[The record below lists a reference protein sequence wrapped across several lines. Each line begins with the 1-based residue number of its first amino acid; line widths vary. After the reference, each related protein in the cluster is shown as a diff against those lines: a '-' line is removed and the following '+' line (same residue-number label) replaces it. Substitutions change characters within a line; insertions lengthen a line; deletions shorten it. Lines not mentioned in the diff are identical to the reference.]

1 MPFSQFL
8 GKSIVWI
15 VGAVWILV
23 SVVWLTFNS
32 LQVREILPQETAL
45 RQTLLTADEALI
57 DLNNQ
62 LGFGG
67 FIHNFKNAVLRPA
80 EKQRYLEAFR
90 QDTLAI
96 HRSSQQLLTYY
107 PDMDEQ
113 IGALLSTVQE
123 YEEKAEFLSQTPLTD
138 PLEIDPLVRVSDENA
153 IEALLDIVH
162 QNQVATIQLAAEL
175 NLRKARLYGLSGLL
189 LFGIILTAVGL
200 YAYALL
206 IVQRNRANTEAI
218 RLSAEMVE
226 GMNAAILRLDTQGEI
241 EASNKNARKLF
252 GDILEPGSEPL
263 ITRLM
268 HSFPSVRSEDPLFRA
283 FLGTPVDNE
292 VGLYTLP
299 DGSQRY
305 LRILGMPRSDDLGD
319 RKGVIEVSDVTE
331 KVVAD
336 TLKEQNRNVL
346 VLGQMARGIVHDVRN
361 INATLRF
368 TLKTLAKR
376 GGSDDAQGLI
386 ENANAA
392 LSASDQLTKRLLDF
406 ATAGQEQMRTYSL
419 SEVFGTLR
427 SLSGGLTLG
436 DTAIVIEPAPETA
449 YLSGNPDAL
458 LAALINLVVNA
469 RNALSR
475 LPEVQGEIRVSV
487 VPGETVIGHQ
497 GWRICLVDNGPGFP
511 DAILAGAQ
519 PGRIKGEGYG
529 LGLSIARSVAADMG
543 GYMDLSNRPE
553 GGARVVLELPAA
565 LADPEHDA
573 EETGESAAPILV
585 VDDSHT
591 SAWLMTRELQALG
604 YPTLIA
610 LTPQEA
616 LTVIRGTAL
625 RAVISDL
632 DLRDDMSGY
641 DVLAAAQTITASLPV
656 MLFTR
661 TPELAKGHPE
671 VPVFGKGKDMKALL
685 SHLQAELE
693 KTGNAILQE

>member
-1 MPFSQFL
+1 MPFNQFL

-15 VGAVWILV
+15 AGAVWILV
-23 SVVWLTFNS
+23 SVVWLTVNS

-45 RQTLLTADEALI
+45 NQTLLTADEALI
-57 DLNNQ
+57 ELSNQ

-80 EKQRYLEAFR
+80 EKQRYLEAF
-90 QDTLAI
+90 QQNALAI
-96 HRSSQQLLTYY
+96 RRSSQQLLTYY
-107 PDMDEQ
+107 PDLGLQ

-123 YEEKAEFLSQTPLTD
+123 YEEKAEFLAQTQLTG
-138 PLEIDPLVRVSDENA
+138 PLEIDPLVRVSDDNA

-162 QNQVATIQLAAEL
+162 QNQVATIQHAAEL
-175 NLRKARLYGLSGLL
+175 DRRKTRLYGLSALL
-189 LFGIILTAVGL
+189 LFGIIVTALGL

-226 GMNAAILRLDTQGEI
+226 GMNSAILRLDTQGEI
-241 EASNKNARKLF
+241 EASNKNARQLF
-252 GDILEPGSEPL
+252 GDVLEPGPEPL
-263 ITRLM
+263 ITRLT
-268 HSFPSVRSEDPLFRA
+268 HSFSSVRSEDPLFRA
-283 FLGTPVDNE
+283 FLGMHVDNE
-292 VGLYTLP
+292 VRLYKLP
-299 DGSQRY
+299 DGSQCF
-305 LRILGMPRSDDLGD
+305 LRILGMPRSDDLED
-319 RKGVIEVSDVTE
+319 RSGVIEVSDVTE
-331 KVVAD
+331 NVVAA
-336 TLKEQNRNVL
+336 TLEEQNRNVL

-368 TLKTLAKR
+368 TLKALAKR
-376 GGSDDAQGLI
+376 GGSGDAQGLI

-406 ATAGQEQMRTYSL
+406 ATAGREEMRTYPL
-419 SEVFGTLR
+419 SEVFNTLR
-427 SLSGGLTLG
+427 SLAGGLSLG
-436 DTAIVIEPAPETA
+436 DTAIVIEPFPETA
-449 YLSGNPDAL
+449 CLSGNPDAL
-458 LAALINLVVNA
+458 LAALINLVINA
-469 RNALSR
+469 RNALSN
-475 LPEVQGEIRVSV
+475 LPEVKGEIRVSV
-487 VPGETVIGHQ
+487 VSGETSIGHQ
-497 GWRICLVDNGPGFP
+497 GWKICLTDNGPGFP

-543 GYMDLSNRPE
+543 GYMELSNRPE

-565 LADPEHDA
+565 LADHAHDPDA
-573 EETGESAAPILV
+573 EGDKSPPILV

-591 SAWLMTRELQALG
+591 SAWLVTRELKALG

-610 LTPQEA
+610 LTPQEG

-632 DLRDDMSGY
+632 DLADTQNGY
-641 DVLAAAQTITASLPV
+641 DVLAAAQAVDPDVPL
-656 MLFTR
+656 MLLTR
-661 TPELAKGHPE
+661 TPELATGHPQ

-685 SHLQAELE
+685 SHLQSELK
-693 KTGNAILQE
+693 KTGQAILQE